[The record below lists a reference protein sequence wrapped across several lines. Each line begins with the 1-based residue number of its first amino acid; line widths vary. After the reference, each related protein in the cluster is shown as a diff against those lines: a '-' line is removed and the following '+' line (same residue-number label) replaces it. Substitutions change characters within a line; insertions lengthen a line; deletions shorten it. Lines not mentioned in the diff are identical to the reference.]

1 MLLVV
6 LLGFLS
12 LTTMA
17 LPAKDGERINPTM
30 AQPIKDGERIKP
42 IDLNPDV
49 PPVPQT
55 NSSMITLDDLYND
68 IQKNTTTDVEARP
81 HSIGTRLSGNL
92 LRVLV
97 HKVPPGV
104 AGQT

>member
-30 AQPIKDGERIKP
+30 GLPLKDGERIKP

>member
-30 AQPIKDGERIKP
+30 ALPIKDGERIKP

-55 NSSMITLDDLYND
+55 NSSITLDDLYND
-68 IQKNTTTDVEARP
+68 IQKNTTTDVEAHP

-92 LRVLV
+92 LRILV
-97 HKVPPGV
+97 QKVPPGV